1 VFLRFASSNALVA
14 DFSLVAVRDV
24 DLHGAATGRRVRQVF
39 CAKNFYEKF
48 VLAILVCHIS
58 FKKNYGEIM
67 TSRSVT
73 IDEAV
78 ALLINLDHVP
88 PGHSTIQITSY
99 FLEHAEVAYENAK
112 IGRLPES
119 QIEKLRLNFEVCLAR
134 HQMAENLFQQILM
147 EVKNP
152 KESLLEIS
160 RDSSIT
166 QKLTLDSLIYW
177 AAEKLYIEINLN
189 STTTTSNSIA
199 VTKSEK
205 TQQTKESTRK
215 LNNLYVTFAFLV
227 DIFAKT
233 NQHKFFKGKEGKTLN
248 YSAIAM
254 SLDVHIKKT
263 LGFEE
268 HDTIEPKEQDIQSVR
283 KTISSALKAK
293 KIYIEDNKKDII

>member
-1 VFLRFASSNALVA
+1 
-14 DFSLVAVRDV
+14 
-24 DLHGAATGRRVRQVF
+24 
-39 CAKNFYEKF
+39 
-48 VLAILVCHIS
+48 VLAILVRHIS

-67 TSRSVT
+67 TPRSVT

-134 HQMAENLFQQILM
+134 YQMAENLFQQILM

-160 RDSSIT
+160 PDSSIT

-177 AAEKLYIEINLN
+177 ASEKLYIEINLD
-189 STTTTSNSIA
+189 STTTSDSIGII
-199 VTKSEK
+199 KSK
-205 TQQTKESTRK
+205 KMQQTKESTRK

-233 NQHKFFKGKEGKTLN
+233 NQRKFFKGKEGKTLN

-254 SLDVHIKKT
+254 SLDEYIKKA

-268 HDTIEPKEQDIQSVR
+268 YDTIEPKEQDIQSVR
-283 KTISSALKAK
+283 KTISSALEAK
-293 KIYIEDNKKDII
+293 KIYIENNKKDII